1 MTKEIDTVLIP
12 VVFESSHM
20 TSTPG
25 LMQRLFMMFSC
36 KKRATMEIESIQLCQ
51 RTLKRT
57 SLSFP
62 HHHAITKHLPV

>member
-25 LMQRLFMMFSC
+25 LMQRLFMFSC
-36 KKRATMEIESIQLCQ
+36 KKRATI
-51 RTLKRT
+51 
-57 SLSFP
+57 
-62 HHHAITKHLPV
+62 